1 MSHLTKAKQATIME
15 TNNNKKK
22 FDRQCLLRISIG
34 LIYLWFGILKFFPN
48 ISPAEE
54 LAKDTINLLTFY
66 LVPSSISYC
75 VLAFWETVIGLLL
88 ILNFKLRIVIVLTL
102 LHMLGTFT
110 PLFLISDIVFGKNP
124 ATLTLI
130 GQYIMKNLIII
141 SALIVIW
148 PTKSSKKVPNEL
160 KITEKNRIKGYLQ
173 RI

>member
-1 MSHLTKAKQATIME
+1 MKNRSIKHF
-15 TNNNKKK
+15 NKL
-22 FDRQCLLRISIG
+22 CLLRISIG
-34 LIYLWFGILKFFPN
+34 LIYLWFGTLKFFPH

-148 PTKSSKKVPNEL
+148 PAKSSKRVNDKL
-160 KITEKNRIKGYLQ
+160 KAKDKNLIKEYLHSV
-173 RI
+173 